1 MSPKKCHVTPG
12 ITTKGEARETVVT
25 TSLAA
30 MTNTTAKIST
40 TRVEETMGAE
50 ERKSRFAIS
59 MAKSKAIGRMNT
71 PSP

>member
-1 MSPKKCHVTPG
+1 MSLKKSHVTPG
-12 ITTKGEARETVVT
+12 IMTKGEARETVVT

-30 MTNTTAKIST
+30 MTNTTT
-40 TRVEETMGAE
+40 TRVEEIMGAE